1 MTGSGPGL
9 IEAVIES
16 WRLVVGNAAAL
27 VRVAAIPFLIFVA
40 LSRIEAVFRPE
51 GIAELPWAL
60 LFIILAA
67 GPAVML
73 LMPWY
78 RMLLLAADPSLAS
91 RPAAWWSIMLMLR
104 WVGLDVMFFAML
116 APVTMISIQATAA
129 GLDSAPRGEI
139 FLLYFASIAF
149 GSYLIYGRMGLAL
162 PAAAAESDHGY
173 RRSWA
178 ATGNTGWRIGIAIL
192 LCALSIEF
200 PINILRQ
207 PLMVENPTLAMQY
220 LDAAL
225 SALYRVVNEL
235 LGAAVFAQFYLAR
248 MADRGEGGN

>member
-27 VRVAAIPFLIFVA
+27 VRVAAIPFLIFIA
-40 LSRIEAVFRPE
+40 LNRIEAAFRPE
-51 GIAELPWAL
+51 GLAELPWTL
-60 LFIILAA
+60 LFTILAA
-67 GPAVML
+67 VPAVML

-78 RMLLLAADPSLAS
+78 RQLLAVGDPALSS

-116 APVTMISIQATAA
+116 APVTMISIQAIAA

-139 FLLYFASIAF
+139 VLLYFASMAL
-149 GSYLIYGRMGLAL
+149 GSYLIYGRMGLVL

-173 RRSWA
+173 HRSWA
-178 ATGNTGWRIGIAIL
+178 ATGNNGWRIGLAIL
-192 LCALSIEF
+192 LCALSVEF
-200 PINILRQ
+200 PIDILRQ

-225 SALYRVVNEL
+225 GALYRVVNEL
-235 LGAAVFAQFYLAR
+235 LGAAVFTQFYLAR
-248 MADRGEGGN
+248 MADRGGGED